1 VKLKRKTNLAKGP
14 KKIKRMKIKIYIKN
28 KNRFEWRAKLKRI
41 ITFIKGPRK
50 KLEIKKIKT
59 KSENIFF
66 GKLRL
71 KDEIENK

>member
-1 VKLKRKTNLAKGP
+1 V
-14 KKIKRMKIKIYIKN
+14 
-28 KNRFEWRAKLKRI
+28 KLKRI

-66 GKLRL
+66 GKLGL